1 MNKVVQISHLDLRIW
16 CDHRQNP
23 SGVPPPSNWQIDSK
37 IHIEMHGA
45 QNNSNHLGKDLRDS
59 HFLILK
65 VTIWA
70 KEMVQLVKCLL
81 MRK

>member
-1 MNKVVQISHLDLRIW
+1 MNKVVQISHLDLWIW

-23 SGVPPPSNWQIDSK
+23 SGVPPSDWQVDSK

-45 QNNSNHLGKDLRDS
+45 QNISNHLGKDLRDS
-59 HFLILK
+59 YFLILK
-65 VTIWA
+65 VAIWA
-70 KEMVQLVKCLL
+70 KEMVQLVKCSL